1 MMLSSQ
7 VFKTLYEV
15 KDIIIE
21 RKAKTTNEEYLKL
34 NEVYSEITGRPI
46 NRGCDGCMSTV
57 YQILNNWIDKF
68 FEVQKALDTTTKIV
82 ERIRTRKP
90 KA

>member
-1 MMLSSQ
+1 MLSNQ
-7 VFKTLYEV
+7 TFNTLNEV
-15 KDIIIE
+15 KTIIVE

-34 NEVYSEITGRPI
+34 NEVYAEITGKPI
-46 NRGCDGCMSTV
+46 NRGCDACMGTV

-68 FEVQKALDTTTKIV
+68 YEIQKATNTTEPVKKT
-82 ERIRTRKP
+82 RTRKP

>member
-1 MMLSSQ
+1 MLSNQ

-34 NEVYSEITGRPI
+34 NEVYAEITGKPI
-46 NRGCDGCMSTV
+46 NKGCDACMGTA

-68 FEVQKALDTTTKIV
+68 FEVQRMLYKTEQVVKKTRV
-82 ERIRTRKP
+82 RKP